1 LALIARSV
9 PDEAK
14 PTIQHRLSKKAMQ
27 QPISRRSVSK
37 MMVSAVAAAQSATH
51 ANAGIDDSL
60 PAQLGGKPV
69 RARGTGWT
77 HWPIIGEN
85 DLQMI
90 TNVLK
95 SGLWNRLSGPV
106 TPKFEAE
113 WARRMQASHCLA
125 TANGTSALITAL
137 AAMDIGPG
145 DEVIVPPYTFAA
157 TVNAVLLHHALP
169 VFSDTDIETFQI
181 DCKSIESLITPAT
194 AVLMPVHLGG
204 SVADMDAIGKIA
216 AEKKLKVIE
225 DACQSPLAE
234 WRSKPVSAIGD
245 MGCFS
250 FQASKNLNAGEGGA
264 ILTNNK
270 ELFEEARSFHNNG
283 RAKPGSGVSGYGR
296 NGANLRL
303 TEFQSAILLA
313 QMERLDKQAKTRE
326 TNAAYLSDQLRQIP
340 GISPAKMYEGTTRN
354 AYHLYMFRYNSEAFG
369 GLSRDGF
376 LKALSA
382 EGIPASTGYGPLNK
396 EHFLKVV
403 KSNRGFLRI
412 YGEKHLNDWYE
423 RNSHRPANDRLCGEG
438 VWLTQNM
445 LLGPKSD
452 MDQIAEAVRKIQ
464 KHAGALVK
472 A

>member
-1 LALIARSV
+1 MQPSV
-9 PDEAK
+9 
-14 PTIQHRLSKKAMQ
+14 
-27 QPISRRSVSK
+27 SRRTISK
-37 MMVSAVAAAQSATH
+37 AILSTTAAAGSFASIRKVT
-51 ANAGIDDSL
+51 AEDAL
-60 PAQLGGKPV
+60 PAQLGGKAV
-69 RARGTGWT
+69 RPKGKGWT

-85 DLQMI
+85 DVRMI
-90 TNVLK
+90 TDVLK

-157 TVNAVLLHHALP
+157 TVNAVLMHHALP
-169 VFSDTDIETFQI
+169 VFSETDLETFQI
-181 DCKSIESLITPAT
+181 DPKSIEPLITTAT

-216 AEKKLKVIE
+216 REKKLRVIE

-234 WRSKPVSAIGD
+234 WRGKPVGSIGD

-270 ELFEEARSFHNNG
+270 DLYEEARSFHNNG
-283 RAKPGSGVSGYGR
+283 RARPGSGISGYGR

-313 QMERLDKQAKTRE
+313 QMERLDRQAQTRE
-326 TNAAYLSDQLRQIP
+326 TNAAYLSDLLRQIP
-340 GISPAKMYEGTTRN
+340 GIAPARMYEGTTRN
-354 AYHLYMFRYNSEAFG
+354 AYHLYMFRYNAEAFG
-369 GLSRDGF
+369 GLSREGF
-376 LKALSA
+376 LKALVA

-412 YGEKHLNDWYE
+412 YGEKHLNEWYE
-423 RNSHRPANDRLCGEG
+423 RNSHRPVNDRLCSEG

-464 KHAGALVK
+464 KHAGALAKV
-472 A
+472 

>member
-1 LALIARSV
+1 MPLCPFNGINQMQLPVSRR
-9 PDEAK
+9 
-14 PTIQHRLSKKAMQ
+14 TISKMIFTSAAATSAIDSSKKAM
-27 QPISRRSVSK
+27 
-37 MMVSAVAAAQSATH
+37 AEDA
-51 ANAGIDDSL
+51 L
-60 PAQLGGKPV
+60 PAQLGGKAV
-69 RARGTGWT
+69 RPRGTGWT
-77 HWPIIGEN
+77 RWPIIGEN
-85 DLQMI
+85 DVRMI
-90 TNVLK
+90 TDVLK

-169 VFSDTDIETFQI
+169 VFSDTDMETFQI
-181 DCKSIESLITPAT
+181 DPKSIEALITPAT

-216 AEKKLKVIE
+216 KEKKLRVIE

-234 WRSKPVSAIGD
+234 WRGKPVSSIGD

-270 ELFEEARSFHNNG
+270 DLYEEARSFHNNG
-283 RAKPGSGVSGYGR
+283 RAKPGSGISGYGR

-313 QMERLDKQAKTRE
+313 QMERLDKQAQTRE
-326 TNAAYLSDQLRQIP
+326 NNAAYLSDQLRQIP
-340 GISPAKMYEGTTRN
+340 GITPAKMYEGTTRN
-354 AYHLYMFRYNSEAFG
+354 AYHLYMFRYNAEAFG
-369 GLSRDGF
+369 GLSREVF
-376 LKALSA
+376 LKAFAA
-382 EGIPASTGYGPLNK
+382 EGIPASTGYGPLNT

-403 KSNRGFLRI
+403 KTNRGFLRI
-412 YGEKHLNDWYE
+412 YGEKHLNEWYE

-464 KHAGALVK
+464 KHAGALAKV
-472 A
+472 